1 MFIALSQESK
11 SATFLQTD
19 ERGMAGIYEKK
30 QKLFTRIC
38 DVSLGVCET
47 SIASDMKV
55 MFLLMH
61 FNSNLYFKDLVK
73 TDAHFI
79 FFYFASLLLIIFF
92 FTHQILPICSTR
104 EPATNTRSHISPK
117 LQTYLHCG
125 SLLNSFK

>member
-38 DVSLGVCET
+38 EVRLSVCET
-47 SIASDMKV
+47 FIASDMKV

-73 TDAHFI
+73 TDAHFLLFR
-79 FFYFASLLLIIFF
+79 FFLLIIFF
-92 FTHQILPICSTR
+92 FYNTKSFPSVAPESPPQTQ
-104 EPATNTRSHISPK
+104 EATF
-117 LQTYLHCG
+117 LHNYKHTFIVVL
-125 SLLNSFK
+125 S